1 MSSTVQTR
9 SDNTRSTRQGAKE
22 GERDPERHGRAEVGS
37 TCLDLVGGVEMVV
50 APLRPRPMDSAA
62 AWHRRPGPLQAGQV
76 IDERYE
82 VVEIISN
89 GATADVCMVRHRV
102 LGRRFALKALRT
114 ECSRDLEFT
123 ERLLREARALAAM
136 NHPNIVSI
144 TDSGRLVTGE
154 PYFVMEYVE
163 GISLDRLLREG
174 GPLDAG
180 LALEVVAGVC
190 DALDAAHRLG
200 IIHRDVKPDNI
211 YVVQRRGVSCVK
223 VLDFGLA
230 RVVGQGRLT
239 RPNTTHGTPEYMSP
253 EQNMG
258 LEIDPRTDIY
268 SLGITLYEL
277 LCGRLPFIADS
288 YVALAHQHMYA
299 PLPSF
304 RRWLTEGNPALRL
317 EGIVRRCA
325 EKDREHR
332 YASVWELARAIDPF
346 RVPDRTLRMPA
357 PSDLSPAVSAPGP
370 SPGPSPRRSEEVSAK
385 ELPSVVGLRYASLLQ
400 WTIVGCCL
408 GTLMLALAYWLK
420 MGHG

>member
-1 MSSTVQTR
+1 M
-9 SDNTRSTRQGAKE
+9 
-22 GERDPERHGRAEVGS
+22 
-37 TCLDLVGGVEMVV
+37 LV
-50 APLRPRPMDSAA
+50 APLRPRPIDSAA
-62 AWHRRPGPLQAGQV
+62 AWHRRPGPLSVGQV

-102 LGRRFALKALRT
+102 LGRCFALKALRT

-123 ERLLREARALAAM
+123 ERLLREARALAAI

-144 TDSGRLVTGE
+144 TDSGRLATGE

-163 GISLDRLLREG
+163 GISLDHLLREG

-180 LALEVVAGVC
+180 LALEITAGVC
-190 DALDAAHRLG
+190 EALDAAHRLG

-230 RVVGQGRLT
+230 RVAGQGRLT

-258 LEIDPRTDIY
+258 LDVDARTDIY

-277 LCGRLPFIADS
+277 LCGRLPFSADS

-317 EGIVRRCA
+317 EGVVRRCA

-346 RVPDRTLRMPA
+346 RVPDRTLRMPTPPERGPAGPA
-357 PSDLSPAVSAPGP
+357 PQPDRGSSP
-370 SPGPSPRRSEEVSAK
+370 SPSRASREEASRK
-385 ELPSVVGLRYASLLQ
+385 ELPVGGLRYASLLQ

>member
-1 MSSTVQTR
+1 M
-9 SDNTRSTRQGAKE
+9 
-22 GERDPERHGRAEVGS
+22 P
-37 TCLDLVGGVEMVV
+37 V
-50 APLRPRPMDSAA
+50 APLRPRPIDSAA

-102 LGRRFALKALRT
+102 LGRRFALKVLRT

-154 PYFVMEYVE
+154 PYFVMEYIE
-163 GISLDRLLREG
+163 GISLERLVREG

-180 LALEVVAGVC
+180 LALEIAAGVC
-190 DALDAAHRLG
+190 EALDAAHRLG

-230 RVVGQGRLT
+230 RVAGQGRLT

-258 LEIDPRTDIY
+258 LEVDARTDIY

-277 LCGRLPFIADS
+277 LCGRLPFMADS

-317 EGIVRRCA
+317 EGVVRRCA

-357 PSDLSPAVSAPGP
+357 SPAAPPEMNVAG
-370 SPGPSPRRSEEVSAK
+370 SPAQTSSGSPPPRPEEASQGERSFA
-385 ELPSVVGLRYASLLQ
+385 GLRYASLLQ

-408 GTLMLALAYWLK
+408 GTLVLALAYWLR

>member
-9 SDNTRSTRQGAKE
+9 CGNTRSTRQGAKE

-37 TCLDLVGGVEMVV
+37 TCLDLVGGVEMLV

-82 VVEIISN
+82 VMEIISN

-357 PSDLSPAVSAPGP
+357 PSDVSPAVSAPGP

-385 ELPSVVGLRYASLLQ
+385 ELPSGAGLRYASLLQ

>member
-1 MSSTVQTR
+1 
-9 SDNTRSTRQGAKE
+9 
-22 GERDPERHGRAEVGS
+22 
-37 TCLDLVGGVEMVV
+37 
-50 APLRPRPMDSAA
+50 
-62 AWHRRPGPLQAGQV
+62 
-76 IDERYE
+76 
-82 VVEIISN
+82 
-89 GATADVCMVRHRV
+89 
-102 LGRRFALKALRT
+102 
-114 ECSRDLEFT
+114 
-123 ERLLREARALAAM
+123 
-136 NHPNIVSI
+136 
-144 TDSGRLVTGE
+144 
-154 PYFVMEYVE
+154 
-163 GISLDRLLREG
+163 
-174 GPLDAG
+174 
-180 LALEVVAGVC
+180 
-190 DALDAAHRLG
+190 
-200 IIHRDVKPDNI
+200 
-211 YVVQRRGVSCVK
+211 
-223 VLDFGLA
+223 
-230 RVVGQGRLT
+230 LT

-253 EQNMG
+253 EQIMG

-357 PSDLSPAVSAPGP
+357 PSDLSAAVSAPGP